1 MKKFLLLCFSFLFV
15 LSAWAQDRVISGKVT
30 ATEDGSS
37 LPGVNVVLKGT
48 TNGTVTDANGSYR
61 LTVPGAG
68 GSLVFSF
75 IGLQTQEVAIGDR
88 SIVDISL
95 GLDVQQLTEVVVT
108 AVGIEREKKA
118 LGYSVASVSGSSM
131 QQRSEPDP
139 LRALQGKMPGVSIT
153 GGGGGPGQSTRIN
166 IRGFSSLTGNT
177 QPLFIVD
184 GIPFDN
190 GVNDDV
196 FGAARGTQFSNR
208 AFDLDP
214 NNIESI
220 TVLKGAA
227 AAALY
232 GSRATNGVVIVTTK
246 AGKKG
251 SKKGMEITFNSSM
264 NWEEISGLPEYQ
276 NVYTQGSNQNYNGGF
291 IGNWGAPF
299 PEYVDQL
306 NTQYHGGNQR
316 YSKVYSPG
324 YPEGTVPH
332 PITGNAYGVGQGYQA
347 AFPELMSTTDLNGNG
362 RLDDALPVPL
372 RPYDLVG
379 GFFNTGRVIENAIN
393 INNSTEKVAISAGL
407 SRMTNEGIV
416 PNSEATRTSVNFG
429 GSGQLDNGIYIS
441 GALTYV
447 NTTQQTPNVGPS
459 IYNDYSGGSEGS
471 LFARIFYL
479 PRNYDLNSS
488 NPEGIL
494 YPFENPINGNNVFY
508 RGDNN
513 PRWTAKNN
521 IYTSTVNRAYG
532 NLTFG
537 YDIQEWLN
545 VTFKGGFNTYTENR
559 RSITRKGGAAI
570 PAGQLFLNDLTN
582 SEMDY
587 NLIFTV
593 SKDINEDLAFRGI
606 FGGNAN
612 QRQYNATA
620 DQGTDFIVPGLYTLR
635 NTATQVNLL
644 DYERMRRLYGIYTDL
659 QFSYKKYLNLNIVAR
674 NDWASTLPKENR
686 SFFYPG
692 ASLAF
697 VLTDATDALD
707 NLFSLAKLRAAY
719 TIVGR
724 EADPYLTN
732 TTYSVTT
739 PLNGGFSQG
748 TYRRATLGN
757 RVGNLDLV
765 NETTKEMEFGADFRM
780 KNDRVGLDVTWFK
793 RNSLDQ
799 IIPVRISPSSGFTE
813 AITNVGEIENS
824 GWEIGLN
831 ATPVKLSNGFVWELN
846 AAFTRLRSEVIDAG
860 PAGELLI
867 GGVGGGN
874 SGVLQN
880 VHRQGQ
886 PYAQIYGTKNAR
898 DAEGN
903 LLIQEASGMPYSLP
917 DADIIGNPLPS
928 FTLGFTN
935 TFSFKGFT
943 LSALMDWRQGG
954 DFYSIT
960 AASLWLRGQLQGSV
974 DREGLRVVPGVYGD
988 PANFETDANGKTIGV
1003 AILDENG
1010 QKVKNSTGVSAFDY
1024 HFSDGFGAYGA
1035 DELSVYDGTTIRL
1048 RELSLGY
1055 SVPKTALS
1063 KTPFGSVRV
1072 SFSGRNLWW
1081 KAPNVLEGLNLD
1093 PEVLAT
1099 TADSNVQG
1107 FEVGATPTTRRYGF
1121 NLVVTF

>member
-1 MKKFLLLCFSFLFV
+1 
-15 LSAWAQDRVISGKVT
+15 
-30 ATEDGSS
+30 
-37 LPGVNVVLKGT
+37 
-48 TNGTVTDANGSYR
+48 
-61 LTVPGAG
+61 
-68 GSLVFSF
+68 
-75 IGLQTQEVAIGDR
+75 
-88 SIVDISL
+88 
-95 GLDVQQLTEVVVT
+95 
-108 AVGIEREKKA
+108 
-118 LGYSVASVSGSSM
+118 
-131 QQRSEPDP
+131 
-139 LRALQGKMPGVSIT
+139 
-153 GGGGGPGQSTRIN
+153 
-166 IRGFSSLTGNT
+166 
-177 QPLFIVD
+177 
-184 GIPFDN
+184 
-190 GVNDDV
+190 
-196 FGAARGTQFSNR
+196 
-208 AFDLDP
+208 
-214 NNIESI
+214 
-220 TVLKGAA
+220 
-227 AAALY
+227 
-232 GSRATNGVVIVTTK
+232 
-246 AGKKG
+246 
-251 SKKGMEITFNSSM
+251 
-264 NWEEISGLPEYQ
+264 
-276 NVYTQGSNQNYNGGF
+276 
-291 IGNWGAPF
+291 
-299 PEYVDQL
+299 
-306 NTQYHGGNQR
+306 
-316 YSKVYSPG
+316 
-324 YPEGTVPH
+324 
-332 PITGNAYGVGQGYQA
+332 
-347 AFPELMSTTDLNGNG
+347 
-362 RLDDALPVPL
+362 
-372 RPYDLVG
+372 
-379 GFFNTGRVIENAIN
+379 
-393 INNSTEKVAISAGL
+393 
-407 SRMTNEGIV
+407 
-416 PNSEATRTSVNFG
+416 
-429 GSGQLDNGIYIS
+429 
-441 GALTYV
+441 
-447 NTTQQTPNVGPS
+447 
-459 IYNDYSGGSEGS
+459 
-471 LFARIFYL
+471 
-479 PRNYDLNSS
+479 
-488 NPEGIL
+488 
-494 YPFENPINGNNVFY
+494 
-508 RGDNN
+508 
-513 PRWTAKNN
+513 
-521 IYTSTVNRAYG
+521 
-532 NLTFG
+532 
-537 YDIQEWLN
+537 
-545 VTFKGGFNTYTENR
+545 
-559 RSITRKGGAAI
+559 
-570 PAGQLFLNDLTN
+570 LTN